1 MKPAKATCRV
11 CPAMN
16 YRSLRTL
23 LEAVAITICLSIL
36 AGHKSEIGITSQ
48 ATTNGTVAL
57 VAEQNSHCTFAQTIC
72 K

>member
-1 MKPAKATCRV
+1 MKPAKATFGV

-23 LEAVAITICLSIL
+23 LEAVAITVCLSIL
-36 AGHKSEIGITSQ
+36 AGHKSEVGIASQ
-48 ATTNGTVAL
+48 ATTNGTVAI
-57 VAEQNSHCTFAQTIC
+57 VTEQNSHCAFAQTIC